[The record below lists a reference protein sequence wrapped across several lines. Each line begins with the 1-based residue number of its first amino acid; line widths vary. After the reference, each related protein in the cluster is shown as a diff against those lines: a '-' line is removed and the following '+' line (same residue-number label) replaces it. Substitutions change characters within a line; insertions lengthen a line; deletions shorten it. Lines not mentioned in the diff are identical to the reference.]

1 MNSDDFYRGKYLK
14 YKNKYLLCK
23 NFLQNQKGG
32 GYKQTVGIKYDT
44 YMKDFIIKKSKLNTL
59 PNYEVDKD
67 EKHIQSAGSYQNL
80 SFNNLYE
87 QDDNFIINT
96 LMPNLKKPID
106 NVFSNY
112 YNKSSEYINV
122 EEIKNRISLITK
134 KCSKKVNLNNCINE
148 SLLDPSLSDPSL
160 PDESLPNFL
169 ILGAGPN
176 GMTMSIKLKEQLPTS
191 TCILLD
197 NRIISDTIK
206 KPFSRLTNVKLDKE
220 LIKQWLPSIYSVIF
234 SENNIKQTKAEIKES
249 YIPIK
254 IYEYILYLYAKSKD
268 ILFKFTNDYN
278 DYNKLQHLIDDL
290 KIDYVFDATG
300 GRYAGISR
308 LNKVIPS
315 NYPAFYFMPIYG
327 NFKFKS
333 RSYIYSSDDLY
344 HEPRTNHGVPY
355 IHSNI
360 IHKSN
365 YLKDDN
371 NTIDYIMFQ
380 IYPSNFKEIYEL
392 SKSIKNK
399 FDASGPKNNLELPTF
414 NFIKTL
420 TTGELDNDMIE
431 KFINS
436 LTFKINNYHPIDES
450 NIFIGMPFKV
460 QSSHLDGYYEERTT
474 NTGHNFMYLPIGDTA
489 ITPNWMLGNGLALGL
504 ESTSN
509 LAKIIKEEHE

>member
-44 YMKDFIIKKSKLNTL
+44 YMKAFVIYKSKLNTL

-176 GMTMSIKLKEQLPTS
+176 GMTMAIKLKEQLPTS

-197 NRIISDTIK
+197 NSIISDTIK

-234 SENNIKQTKAEIKES
+234 SENK
-249 YIPIK
+249 
-254 IYEYILYLYAKSKD
+254 
-268 ILFKFTNDYN
+268 
-278 DYNKLQHLIDDL
+278 
-290 KIDYVFDATG
+290 
-300 GRYAGISR
+300 
-308 LNKVIPS
+308 
-315 NYPAFYFMPIYG
+315 
-327 NFKFKS
+327 
-333 RSYIYSSDDLY
+333 YSFFPL
-344 HEPRTNHGVPY
+344 
-355 IHSNI
+355 
-360 IHKSN
+360 
-365 YLKDDN
+365 
-371 NTIDYIMFQ
+371 
-380 IYPSNFKEIYEL
+380 
-392 SKSIKNK
+392 
-399 FDASGPKNNLELPTF
+399 
-414 NFIKTL
+414 
-420 TTGELDNDMIE
+420 
-431 KFINS
+431 
-436 LTFKINNYHPIDES
+436 
-450 NIFIGMPFKV
+450 
-460 QSSHLDGYYEERTT
+460 
-474 NTGHNFMYLPIGDTA
+474 
-489 ITPNWMLGNGLALGL
+489 
-504 ESTSN
+504 
-509 LAKIIKEEHE
+509 